1 MALREEQQILKGDK
15 IVVTGGSKALINLC
29 PEDACLNSAIGGI
42 VEI

>member
-1 MALREEQQILKGDK
+1 MSLREEKQILKGDK

-29 PEDACLNSAIGGI
+29 EEDACLNSAIGGI